1 MRTKWAIFKGFSP
14 LLEQKSSFGTVCL
27 PNPSLPFCIFMSDK
41 ERLSNL
47 LFTLITDRNHC
58 KQPFIDTIRSALKE
72 GVKTVQLREKGLST
86 HELYSLAYEL
96 RKITSEF
103 KANFIVNDRVDIA
116 LAVEADGVHLG
127 WQSLPFPVVRRL
139 VGSER
144 LIGVSTHNRQEALQ
158 AQEYGADYI
167 TFGPI
172 FDTPSKAGLLKPTGI
187 EEIRKLKKEI
197 NIPLVAVGGINE
209 KNVESVLNGG
219 ADGIAVISSI
229 MQADNPEDA
238 AGCLCNKIVTL
249 NAPRSLHDVKF

>member
-1 MRTKWAIFKGFSP
+1 MMGSLP
-14 LLEQKSSFGTVCL
+14 L
-27 PNPSLPFCIFMSDK
+27 NPSLPFCVFMRDK
-41 ERLSNL
+41 ERSNNL
-47 LFTLITDRNHC
+47 FFTLITDRNQC
-58 KQPFIDTIRSALKE
+58 KQPLIDTIRLALKG
-72 GVKTVQLREKGLST
+72 GVKTVQLREKGLAT
-86 HELYSLAYEL
+86 HELYSIACEL
-96 RKITSEF
+96 RKITSDF

-219 ADGIAVISSI
+219 ADGIAVILRI

-238 AGCLCNKIVTL
+238 ARCLCNKIVTL
-249 NAPRSLHDVKF
+249 NAPRSLHDVKFLP

>member
-1 MRTKWAIFKGFSP
+1 MR
-14 LLEQKSSFGTVCL
+14 
-27 PNPSLPFCIFMSDK
+27 DK
-41 ERLSNL
+41 ERLNNL
-47 LFTLITDRNHC
+47 FFTLITDRNHC
-58 KQPFIDTIRSALKE
+58 KQPFIDTISLALK
-72 GVKTVQLREKGLST
+72 GGIKTVQLREKGLAT
-86 HELYSLAYEL
+86 HELYSIAYEL

-103 KANFIVNDRVDIA
+103 KANLIINDRVDIA

-127 WQSLPFPVVRRL
+127 WESLPFGVVRKL
-139 VGSER
+139 LGFEK

-172 FDTPSKAGLLKPTGI
+172 FDTPSKAGLLKPTGV
-187 EEIRKLKKEI
+187 EEIQKLKNEI
-197 NIPLVAVGGINE
+197 DLPIVALGGINE

-238 AGCLCNKIVTL
+238 ARCLCNKIVTL
-249 NAPRSLHDVKF
+249 NTPRSLHDVKFLP

>member
-1 MRTKWAIFKGFSP
+1 
-14 LLEQKSSFGTVCL
+14 
-27 PNPSLPFCIFMSDK
+27 MSDK

-86 HELYSLAYEL
+86 HELYSLSYEL

-172 FDTPSKAGLLKPTGI
+172 FDTSSKAGILKPTGV
-187 EEIRKLKKEI
+187 EEIQKLKNEI
-197 NIPLVAVGGINE
+197 NLPIVAVGGING

-238 AGCLCNKIVTL
+238 ARCLCNKIVTL
-249 NAPRSLHDVKF
+249 NAPRSLHDVKFLP

>member
-1 MRTKWAIFKGFSP
+1 MKKQLI
-14 LLEQKSSFGTVCL
+14 
-27 PNPSLPFCIFMSDK
+27 D
-41 ERLSNL
+41 NL
-47 LFTLITDRNHC
+47 FLILITDRNLC
-58 KQPFIDTIRSALKE
+58 KQPLSHTVKLALKG
-72 GVKTVQLREKGLST
+72 GVKTIQLREKGLT
-86 HELYSLAYEL
+86 TFELYSLACEL

-116 LAVEADGVHLG
+116 LVVEADGVHLG

-172 FDTPSKAGLLKPTGI
+172 FDTSSKAGLLKPTGV
-187 EEIRKLKKEI
+187 EEIQKLKNEI
-197 NIPLVAVGGINE
+197 NLPIVALGGINE
-209 KNVESVLNGG
+209 KNVESVLKGG

-229 MQADNPEDA
+229 MQADNPEEA
-238 AGCLCNKIVTL
+238 AGCLC
-249 NAPRSLHDVKF
+249 AKFLQCKPSDQ

>member
-1 MRTKWAIFKGFSP
+1 MR
-14 LLEQKSSFGTVCL
+14 
-27 PNPSLPFCIFMSDK
+27 DK
-41 ERLSNL
+41 ERLNNL
-47 LFTLITDRNHC
+47 FFTLITDRNHC
-58 KQPFIDTIRSALKE
+58 KQPFIDTISLALK
-72 GVKTVQLREKGLST
+72 GGIKTVQLREKGLAT
-86 HELYSLAYEL
+86 HELYSIAYEL

-103 KANFIVNDRVDIA
+103 KANLIINDRVDIA

-127 WQSLPFPVVRRL
+127 WESLPFGVVRKL
-139 VGSER
+139 LGFEK

-172 FDTPSKAGLLKPTGI
+172 FDTPSKAGLLKPTGV
-187 EEIRKLKKEI
+187 EEIQKLKNEI
-197 NIPLVAVGGINE
+197 DLPIVALGGINE

-238 AGCLCNKIVTL
+238 ARCLCNKIVTL
-249 NAPRSLHDVKF
+249 NAPRSLHDVKFLP

>member
-1 MRTKWAIFKGFSP
+1 MKKQLIDN
-14 LLEQKSSFGTVCL
+14 LSFV
-27 PNPSLPFCIFMSDK
+27 
-41 ERLSNL
+41 
-47 LFTLITDRNHC
+47 LITDRNHC
-58 KQPFIDTIRSALKE
+58 KQSLSHTVKSALE
-72 GVKTVQLREKGLST
+72 GGVRTVQLREKGLAT
-86 HELYSLAYEL
+86 QELYSIAREL

-127 WQSLPFPVVRRL
+127 WQSLPFGIVRKL
-139 VGSER
+139 VGFEK

-187 EEIRKLKKEI
+187 EEIQKLKNGI
-197 NIPLVAVGGINE
+197 NIPIVALGGINE
-209 KNVESVLNGG
+209 RNVEAVLDGG

-238 AGCLCNKIVTL
+238 TRCLCNKIVKVRQVFYL
-249 NAPRSLHDVKF
+249 SRRQ